1 MPAFSTD
8 RRRCTGAHPPDSP
21 RPRPAA
27 DSRREPAP
35 AALSTARFM
44 ASKPTTWNRPAGSGR
59 VMPGRTPTRP
69 TAGTIRRSRRAS
81 ACSRLPSRAC
91 YHPTTACYCSEMRA
105 GGSSPSCFGQRQ
117 RLRGRTARLPLA
129 AGGGGAEPGATWASG
144 QAGHHE
150 RRCLSL
156 RPRQESVAAARGSL
170 GQPVAPVVPPA
181 GAEPCSAA
189 PPSGEAA
196 GAACQRSPSRLR
208 GQSMSPPPTGRGR
221 AGGLP
226 AAATT
231 IETIGRSQVLGLAEF
246 GAVGGTGCI
255 LKQRPPGRGLCPASK
270 RLKRSPPCGP
280 LRIGSTRNPSPP
292 TTKHAKTDR
301 RHPLF
306 YCASVRTALSSRL

>member
-27 DSRREPAP
+27 DRRREPAP

-69 TAGTIRRSRRAS
+69 TTGTIRRSRRAS

-231 IETIGRSQVLGLAEF
+231 IETIGRSQVLGRRSSARPGQAARQATSPGSGTLPREQAVEAES
-246 GAVGGTGCI
+246 AVRAVADRFDPQPVAPNHEACED
-255 LKQRPPGRGLCPASK
+255 RSSSPA
-270 RLKRSPPCGP
+270 LL
-280 LRIGSTRNPSPP
+280 LRQC
-292 TTKHAKTDR
+292 ADR
-301 RHPLF
+301 
-306 YCASVRTALSSRL
+306 TI